1 MAPKLCERCR
11 RLQTKPAKGKGWTIH
26 HGPAQQMLQRIDDS
40 TIAAFITDPPYASGA
55 GTMIGALAKSSTKY
69 QNSESKKLPELD
81 GDSMLPE
88 AWSAMMLAVAHQMR
102 RVAMP
107 GADVLMFCDWRS
119 LSRLI
124 EVLGG
129 AGFGLRGT
137 ATWNKGNAARPNR
150 NGFRSQTELILHAR
164 APGKLDR
171 PSDVYLPG
179 VFEHRTIQ
187 NGKLHM
193 TQKPLELMRELVE
206 IAPPGAT
213 ILDPFQGAA
222 TTGLA
227 AIESGRRYIGCE
239 SSAEYHAIA
248 TDRLRNRG

>member
-1 MAPKLCERCR
+1 MSATLCENCQR
-11 RLQTKPAKGKGWTIH
+11 QQQPPATGPGWTVH
-26 HGPAQQMLQRIDDS
+26 HGAAQMMLQRIE
-40 TIAAFITDPPYASGA
+40 AASVAAIISDPPYASGA
-55 GTMIGALAKSSTKY
+55 GTLLGALAKSSTKY

-88 AWSAMMLAVAHQMR
+88 AWSAMMLSVAHQMR

-129 AGFGLRGT
+129 AGFQLRGT

-164 APGKLDR
+164 APGKLAR
-171 PSDVYLPG
+171 PKDVYLPG
-179 VFEHRTIQ
+179 VFEYRTIQ
-187 NGKLHM
+187 KGKLHM

-206 IAPPGAT
+206 LAPPGAT

-222 TTGLA
+222 TTGVA
-227 AIESGRRYIGCE
+227 AIESGREYIGCE

-248 TDRLRNRG
+248 VERLQNRA